1 MSKMGK
7 VSNGKMENTKLEK
20 LETKE
25 KIRTPP
31 RKMKIDEW
39 VKDYHAKRHV
49 GRGLKIYIMPKGVK
63 LIKK

>member
-1 MSKMGK
+1 MSKMVK

-31 RKMKIDEW
+31 RNVKIDKW
-39 VKDYHAKRHV
+39 VQTV
-49 GRGLKIYIMPKGVK
+49 VQKGM
-63 LIKK
+63 LEEG